1 MAYQLRGVIGRIS
14 AAQGVANALGSAA
27 VAVPLEQGF
36 ALVPYTAAVYDAF
49 VAGRVS
55 ERIKPFWWLG
65 ESLAELCAQASKD
78 WPLVYVEAEYFGG
91 AGDQKAVLWE
101 AGQVALGP
109 VTTGRLSASGRA
121 PGSTAISQALAG
133 LGVVETSAER
143 DEFLVLGLDRF
154 RHWEDWGGRRSEAS
168 GDAAD

>member
-1 MAYQLRGVIGRIS
+1 MRAMAYQLRGVIGRIS
-14 AAQGVANALGSAA
+14 AAQGVANALGPAA
-27 VAVPLEQGF
+27 APVPLEQGF

-65 ESLAELCAQASKD
+65 EPLAELCARASKD
-78 WPLVYVEAEYFGG
+78 SPLVYAEAEYFGG

-101 AGQVALGP
+101 SGAIALGP
-109 VTTGRLSASGRA
+109 VTTGRLSASGRG
-121 PGSTAISQALAG
+121 PGSTAISQALAR
-133 LGVVETSAER
+133 LGVEGAGPER

-154 RHWEDWGGRRSEAS
+154 RHWEDWGGQPL
-168 GDAAD
+168 G